1 MKVFKLI
8 VRNTFR
14 HPLRTSLTVL
24 GMAIAV
30 TAFCVIRTTIDA
42 WYADAR
48 AASPDLLISGNAV
61 SIVFQLPVAYVEK
74 VKRVEGVK
82 EVSHAQ
88 WFGGIYIDQRNFFA
102 KFAVDHTTYM
112 KLYPQNAVPPE
123 QMDAFMKERNA
134 VIVGRKLADRFG
146 WKLGDQVRIVGDI
159 FPGNWDF
166 VIRGIYTGAKESTN
180 EANWFSR
187 FDYLDE
193 SLRETAPVRAGQTG
207 WLVIKIADPNRA
219 AELSRTIDDMFKNSL
234 AETKTQTEEAFT
246 LGFIQ
251 MSGTIIFGLRIVS
264 ILVIAIILLVLANT
278 MAMTARERINEYA
291 LLKTLGF
298 RTGHLIGL
306 IFGESIAL
314 AAAGGVL
321 GVMLTM
327 FAVVPLLSVAL
338 SVFLPTVSV
347 TALTIVLGL
356 CAAGAVGLV
365 AAVFPASKAVRTS
378 IVDGLRI
385 ID

>member
-1 MKVFKLI
+1 V
-8 VRNTFR
+8 
-14 HPLRTSLTVL
+14 
-24 GMAIAV
+24 
-30 TAFCVIRTTIDA
+30 
-42 WYADAR
+42 
-48 AASPDLLISGNAV
+48 
-61 SIVFQLPVAYVEK
+61 
-74 VKRVEGVK
+74 
-82 EVSHAQ
+82 
-88 WFGGIYIDQRNFFA
+88 
-102 KFAVDHTTYM
+102 
-112 KLYPQNAVPPE
+112 VPPE